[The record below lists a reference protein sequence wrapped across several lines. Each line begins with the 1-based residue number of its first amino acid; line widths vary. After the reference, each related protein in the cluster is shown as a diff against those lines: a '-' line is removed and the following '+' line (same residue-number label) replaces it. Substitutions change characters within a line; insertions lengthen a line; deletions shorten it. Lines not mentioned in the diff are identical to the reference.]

1 MNFFKC
7 IRISTFGKG
16 IVFLKERGDGM
27 AAEDINIAFGK
38 HLRGI
43 RIQLGMNQDD
53 VAAAC
58 GIDPT
63 SISRLERGET
73 NATLTTLQ
81 RLSKGLCI
89 PLQDLMDLRE
99 VYQVTVVGEELLG
112 EIQSLLG
119 KLSPEEQHFILNFI
133 RSFVSLRNDSND

>member
-1 MNFFKC
+1 
-7 IRISTFGKG
+7 
-16 IVFLKERGDGM
+16 M

-73 NATLTTLQ
+73 NATHLP
-81 RLSKGLCI
+81 LCSVFPKDYVFLCRI
-89 PLQDLMDLRE
+89 
-99 VYQVTVVGEELLG
+99 
-112 EIQSLLG
+112 
-119 KLSPEEQHFILNFI
+119 
-133 RSFVSLRNDSND
+133 

>member
-1 MNFFKC
+1 MNFFKR

-27 AAEDINIAFGK
+27 AAEDIK

-119 KLSPEEQHFILNFI
+119 KLSPEEQQFILNFI

>member
-1 MNFFKC
+1 MSFFKR
-7 IRISTFGKG
+7 IRISTFG
-16 IVFLKERGDGM
+16 
-27 AAEDINIAFGK
+27 N
-38 HLRGI
+38 
-43 RIQLGMNQDD
+43 GMNQDD

-119 KLSPEEQHFILNFI
+119 KLSPEEQRFILNFI

>member
-1 MNFFKC
+1 
-7 IRISTFGKG
+7 
-16 IVFLKERGDGM
+16 M

-119 KLSPEEQHFILNFI
+119 KLNLEEQQFILNFI

>member
-1 MNFFKC
+1 
-7 IRISTFGKG
+7 
-16 IVFLKERGDGM
+16 M

-112 EIQSLLG
+112 EVAPGKAQSG
-119 KLSPEEQHFILNFI
+119 RAAVYSEFYQKLCITKE
-133 RSFVSLRNDSND
+133 

>member
-1 MNFFKC
+1 
-7 IRISTFGKG
+7 
-16 IVFLKERGDGM
+16 M

-38 HLRGI
+38 HLRNI
-43 RIQLGMNQDD
+43 RTQLGLNQDD

-73 NATLTTLQ
+73 NATLTTLL

-89 PLQDLMDLRE
+89 SMRDLMDVDHFFQVNTVDEDLMGELQSQLR
-99 VYQVTVVGEELLG
+99 QLT
-112 EIQSLLG
+112 Q
-119 KLSPEEQHFILNFI
+119 EEQQFILNFI
-133 RSFVSLRNDSND
+133 KSFVALRTNSNP

>member
-1 MNFFKC
+1 
-7 IRISTFGKG
+7 
-16 IVFLKERGDGM
+16 M

-43 RIQLGMNQDD
+43 RIQLGLNQDD
-53 VAAAC
+53 AAAAC

-112 EIQSLLG
+112 EVQSLLG
-119 KLSPEEQHFILNFI
+119 KLSPEEQQFVLNFI

>member
-1 MNFFKC
+1 
-7 IRISTFGKG
+7 
-16 IVFLKERGDGM
+16 M
-27 AAEDINIAFGK
+27 AAEDIHVAFGK
-38 HLRGI
+38 YLRGI

-53 VAAAC
+53 VAATC

-99 VYQVTVVGEELLG
+99 VYPLTVVGEELLG
-112 EIQSLLG
+112 EI
-119 KLSPEEQHFILNFI
+119 
-133 RSFVSLRNDSND
+133 